1 MDLIGLR
8 KELKD
13 GKNVLFYQQEIRALY
28 DLLKDDYLCI
38 YFNEPLPIKLRLI
51 QCLEKVGSKK
61 NVNLNR
67 FTIPELV
74 NMIFAKI
81 NFGTLIIMFNN
92 FDMLTKRAAQVYQHL
107 NSRENVLFICSF
119 ANNFSQD
126 VYPFFKSFLFVN
138 KEEYN
143 EKTGKNEVNVTY
155 GVYFLLSVLCFFIY
169 IKTASSMVMAMIL
182 IGGAWFALMIFRTFT
197 YAGGRI

>member
-1 MDLIGLR
+1 LIGLR